1 MANTM
6 EAVVCHGPGDY
17 RVEQAPMPVMTDAS
31 MVLRTAACGICASDI
46 KCYDGAGHFWGSE
59 TRRPYVIT
67 PVVPGHEFSGYVE
80 SIDPTVAEQ
89 HGFQE
94 GDLVVVEQIVPCW
107 QCRHCTRG
115 NYWMCQV
122 NYIFGFKGGICD
134 GGMATH
140 VRVPRN
146 AIVHK
151 VPAGLTAEQAAYV
164 EPLGCALHAVERGE
178 IEVGDTVVVAGMGNI
193 GLCMLQAAR
202 LYSPGKLIGIDLHPR
217 RRALATEFGA
227 DVVLDPTDPG
237 ALETVLDLTDGYG
250 CDVYIEAT
258 GHPSGVTQGLDMIRK
273 LGTFVEFS
281 VFGEDVLADWTIIG
295 DRKEINIHGAHL
307 SPYTYPLAMDLLLQG
322 KVSVDPLISHTF
334 PISAFSEAIE
344 AAHNN
349 AEGMKVM
356 IVPE

>member
-1 MANTM
+1 MADTM
-6 EAVVCHGPGDY
+6 DAVVCYGPQDY

-31 MVLRTAACGICASDI
+31 MILRTAACGICASDI

-80 SIDPTVAEQ
+80 AIDPAVAEQ

-107 QCRHCTRG
+107 QCRFCTRG

-140 VRVPRN
+140 VRVPRG

-151 VPAGLTAEQAAYV
+151 VPDGLTAEQAAYV

-178 IEVGDTVVVAGMGNI
+178 ISVGDTVVVAGLGNI

-227 DVVLDPTDPG
+227 DVVLDPTGPD
-237 ALETVLDLTDGYG
+237 AMEAVLDLTDGYG

-258 GHPSGVTQGLDMIRK
+258 GHPSGVTQGLDMVRK

-281 VFGEDVLADWTIIG
+281 VFGEDVKADWTIIG
-295 DRKEINIHGAHL
+295 DRKELNIHGAHL
-307 SPYTYPLAMDLLLQG
+307 SPYTYPLAMDLLLQE
-322 KVSVDPLISHTF
+322 KVTVDPLISHTF
-334 PISAFSEAIE
+334 PISAFPDAIE
-344 AAHNN
+344 AAHNG

-356 IVPE
+356 LVP